1 MTTTTLQQ
9 PKAAVDQQDLN
20 KKIKK
25 AVKDLPPMPAVAIK
39 IQQLLFDQNST
50 AQQVAEFIESDQAI
64 AAKVLKMANSTYYG
78 MSGKV
83 ASIHHA
89 AVILGFKALGE
100 LCTIAAFSDFMGK
113 KLPGYGY
120 HSDELWKHSVAVAGA
135 AKLIAEKIN
144 PPIIHEALTAG
155 LIHDMGKLILD
166 PYVLEQRET
175 LDAFM
180 DDGNQRFLEAEKQ
193 ILGFD
198 HAEIAA
204 EICAHWEFP
213 ESLTQAIQYHHHPS
227 QSHGSEMAFI
237 LHLAD
242 YIAVLSGAGYDL
254 DEVLDIREE
263 GTEEFLDIHQKD
275 VKSISSSIIE
285 YISKTESDL
294 SL

>member
-1 MTTTTLQQ
+1 
-9 PKAAVDQQDLN
+9 
-20 KKIKK
+20 
-25 AVKDLPPMPAVAIK
+25 
-39 IQQLLFDQNST
+39 
-50 AQQVAEFIESDQAI
+50 
-64 AAKVLKMANSTYYG
+64 
-78 MSGKV
+78 
-83 ASIHHA
+83 
-89 AVILGFKALGE
+89 
-100 LCTIAAFSDFMGK
+100 MGK

-120 HSDELWKHSVAVAGA
+120 HSDELWKHSLAVAGA

-166 PYVLEQRET
+166 PYVLEQRQT

-213 ESLTQAIQYHHHPS
+213 DSLTQAIQYHHHPS
-227 QSHGSEMAFI
+227 RSHGSEMAFI

>member
-1 MTTTTLQQ
+1 MTPTTSHH
-9 PKAAVDQQDLN
+9 PNAAVDQQDL
-20 KKIKK
+20 KEKIKR
-25 AVKDLPPMPAVAIK
+25 AVKDLPPMPAVVIK
-39 IQQLLFDQNST
+39 IQQLLFDPNST
-50 AQQVAEFIESDQAI
+50 AQQIADFIETDQAI

-83 ASIHHA
+83 SSVHHA

-100 LCTIAAFSDFMGK
+100 LCTIAAFSDFMGN

-120 HSDELWKHSVAVAGA
+120 HSDELWKHSLAVAGA
-135 AKLIAEKIN
+135 AKLIAEKLDLQIV
-144 PPIIHEALTAG
+144 HEALTTG
-155 LIHDMGKLILD
+155 LIHDIGKLILD

-175 LDAFM
+175 FDAFM
-180 DDGNQRFLEAEKQ
+180 QDGNQTFLEAEKH

-204 EICAHWEFP
+204 DICNHWKFP
-213 ESLTQAIQYHHHPS
+213 ESLTQAIRYHHCPS
-227 QSHGSEMAFI
+227 RSHGNQMAFI

-242 YIAVLSGAGYDL
+242 YIAVLSGSGYDL
-254 DEVLDIREE
+254 DEVLDIRDD

-275 VKSISSSIIE
+275 IISISSSIIE
-285 YISKTESDL
+285 YIFKIETDL

>member
-1 MTTTTLQQ
+1 
-9 PKAAVDQQDLN
+9 
-20 KKIKK
+20 
-25 AVKDLPPMPAVAIK
+25 MPAVVIK
-39 IQQLLFDQNST
+39 IQQLLFDPNST
-50 AQQVAEFIESDQAI
+50 AQQVADCIESDQAI
-64 AAKVLKMANSTYYG
+64 AAKVLKIANSTYYG

-83 ASIHHA
+83 SSVHHA

-100 LCTIAAFSDFMGK
+100 LCTIAAFSDFMGN

-120 HSDELWKHSVAVAGA
+120 HSDELWKHSLAVAGA

-155 LIHDMGKLILD
+155 LIHDIGKLILD

-175 LDAFM
+175 FDAFM
-180 DDGNQRFLEAEKQ
+180 EDGNQTFLEAEKQ

-204 EICAHWEFP
+204 EICTHWKFP

-227 QSHGSEMAFI
+227 RSQGVEMAFI

-242 YIAVLSGAGYDL
+242 YIAVLSGSGYDL

-275 VKSISSSIIE
+275 VKSISTSIIE
-285 YISKTESDL
+285 YIFKIEADL

>member
-1 MTTTTLQQ
+1 MTTTIEHQ
-9 PKAAVDQQDLN
+9 PDKAVDQQDLK

-25 AVKDLPPMPAVAIK
+25 AVKDLPPMPTVVIK
-39 IQQLLFDQNST
+39 IQQLLFDPNST
-50 AQQVAEFIESDQAI
+50 AQQVADFIERDQAI

-83 ASIHHA
+83 SSVHHA

-100 LCTIAAFSDFMGK
+100 LCTIAAFSDFMGN

-120 HSDELWKHSVAVAGA
+120 LSDELWKHSLAVAGA

-144 PPIIHEALTAG
+144 PQIIHEALTAG
-155 LIHDMGKLILD
+155 LIHDIGKLILD

-175 LDAFM
+175 FDEFM
-180 DDGNQRFLEAEKQ
+180 QDGNQTFLEAEKQ

-204 EICAHWEFP
+204 EICTHWKFP

-227 QSHGSEMAFI
+227 RSHGNEMAFI

-242 YIAVLSGAGYDL
+242 YIAVLSGSGYDL

-263 GTEEFLDIHQKD
+263 GSEEFLDIHQKD
-275 VKSISSSIIE
+275 VKSISASIIE
-285 YISKTESDL
+285 YIFKIETDL

>member
-1 MTTTTLQQ
+1 MTTSTLHQ
-9 PKAAVDQQDLN
+9 PNAAVDTQDL
-20 KKIKK
+20 KERIKK
-25 AVKDLPPMPAVAIK
+25 AVKDLPPMPAVVIK

-50 AQQVAEFIESDQAI
+50 AQQVADLIESDQAI

-83 ASIHHA
+83 SSVHHA
-89 AVILGFKALGE
+89 AVILGFKALGD
-100 LCTIAAFSDFMGK
+100 LCTIAAFSDFMGN

-120 HSDELWKHSVAVAGA
+120 HSDELWKHSLAVAGA
-135 AKLIAEKIN
+135 AKLITEKLN
-144 PPIIHEALTAG
+144 PQIIHEALTAG
-155 LIHDMGKLILD
+155 LIHDIGKLILD

-175 LDAFM
+175 FDDFM
-180 DDGNQRFLEAEKQ
+180 EDGNQTFLEAEKQ

-204 EICAHWEFP
+204 EICTHWKFP
-213 ESLTQAIQYHHHPS
+213 ESLTQAIHHHHYPS
-227 QSHGSEMAFI
+227 RSHGNEMAFI

-242 YIAVLSGAGYDL
+242 YIAVLSGSGYDL

-275 VKSISSSIIE
+275 VKSISASIIE
-285 YISKTESDL
+285 YIFKIEADL

>member
-1 MTTTTLQQ
+1 MTTSTLHQ
-9 PKAAVDQQDLN
+9 PNAAVDTQDL
-20 KKIKK
+20 KERIKK
-25 AVKDLPPMPAVAIK
+25 AVKDLPPMPAVVIK

-50 AQQVAEFIESDQAI
+50 AQQVADFIETDQAI

-83 ASIHHA
+83 SSVHHA

-100 LCTIAAFSDFMGK
+100 ICTIAAFSDFMRN

-120 HSDELWKHSVAVAGA
+120 HSNELWKHSLAVAGA

-144 PPIIHEALTAG
+144 PHIIHEALTAG

-175 LDAFM
+175 FDAFM
-180 DDGNQRFLEAEKQ
+180 ENGNQTFLQAEKQ

-198 HAEIAA
+198 HADIAA
-204 EICAHWEFP
+204 EICTHWKFP
-213 ESLTQAIQYHHHPS
+213 ESLTQAIQHHHHPS
-227 QSHGSEMAFI
+227 RSLANEMAFI

-242 YIAVLSGAGYDL
+242 YIAVLSGSGYDL

-263 GTEEFLDIHQKD
+263 GTEEFLDIN
-275 VKSISSSIIE
+275 
-285 YISKTESDL
+285 
-294 SL
+294 

>member
-1 MTTTTLQQ
+1 MTTSTLHQ
-9 PKAAVDQQDLN
+9 PNAALDTQDL
-20 KKIKK
+20 KERIKK
-25 AVKDLPPMPAVAIK
+25 AVKDLPPMPAVVIK

-50 AQQVAEFIESDQAI
+50 AQQVADFIETDQAI

-83 ASIHHA
+83 SSVHHA

-100 LCTIAAFSDFMGK
+100 ICTIAAFSDFMRN

-120 HSDELWKHSVAVAGA
+120 HSNELWKHSLAVAGA

-144 PPIIHEALTAG
+144 PHIIHEALTAG

-175 LDAFM
+175 FDAFM
-180 DDGNQRFLEAEKQ
+180 ENGNQTFLQAEKQ

-198 HAEIAA
+198 HADIAA
-204 EICAHWEFP
+204 EICTHWKFP
-213 ESLTQAIQYHHHPS
+213 ESLTQAIQHHHHPS
-227 QSHGSEMAFI
+227 RSLANEMAFI

-242 YIAVLSGAGYDL
+242 YIAVLSGSGYDL

-275 VKSISSSIIE
+275 VKSISTSIIE
-285 YISKTESDL
+285 YIFKIEADL